1 MCLPWPT
8 GTLAIA
14 GMPSGAISSSRI
26 SSIERLEPT
35 YSGIVISLR
44 LTSVPNTKPLTFSN
58 LPARIRWCRPA
69 STMYG
74 SSLRSSIMRMQPSVS
89 IS

>member
-14 GMPSGAISSSRI
+14 GIPSGAISSSRI
-26 SSIERLEPT
+26 SSIDRLEPT
-35 YSGIVISLR
+35 YSGIVFSLR
-44 LTSVPNTKPLTFSN
+44 LTSVPNTKPLTPSN

-69 STMYG
+69 STM
-74 SSLRSSIMRMQPSVS
+74 
-89 IS
+89 